1 MSSLPLTRL
10 VIAADPE
17 YAQYVLVENNKN
29 YRKSL
34 AYDMIRLLLGNGLIE
49 QPDYFK
55 NLFRQIINE
64 KTGSSSNAEVERLKE
79 LNKII
84 DEDFARFDDVF
95 RALA

>member
-1 MSSLPLTRL
+1 MTAL
-10 VIAADPE
+10 VDE
-17 YAQYVLVENNKN
+17 KTFKKVLFE
-29 YRKSL
+29 L
-34 AYDMIRLLLGNGLIE
+34 MIE